1 MEWFFSR
8 ETARFITQIG
18 RTTTRND
25 VERRPAALPTSRTFL
40 FYPIRN
46 ILRTTA
52 NTSSSSMKSSE
63 KELNRSIGTLL
74 CEKE

>member
-25 VERRPAALPTSRTFL
+25 VERRPGALPTSRTL

-46 ILRTTA
+46 ILRTTE
-52 NTSSSSMKSSE
+52 SFMR
-63 KELNRSIGTLL
+63 RS
-74 CEKE
+74 